1 MPEEEKKKD
10 VGEREIENIVVDTS
24 KTPLPD
30 SRNAALDAVSKL
42 KRPFINEDQN
52 KEIIV
57 SNTSVRHSSTQDHG
71 FVDVRCM
78 GIIDRIIRKAVKI
91 GEIPVDENEQGHTH
105 KIEVYYCPVN
115 IDGSQYSARLV
126 VKQYEN
132 RGCVLED
139 FQLYDLHARQEK
151 TGASYAV
158 RGDKALTPT
167 SAPVFSYKVKDLIHS
182 TQENDIKLLGL
193 DENKLKFSVREDRDY
208 MDAVEKG
215 DEEKAREMVKKA
227 FDEYL
232 KGHSYSRDD
241 VARVFGDMLEKNRDG
256 YDVFGIRFDNRLL
269 VPDEVFPHSHELYQD
284 YMENENGEPMYPEG
298 EGPYSGFYDAG
309 ELDGT
314 STVWVENVEDIAKAL
329 GERYEGRY
337 VYLVGGDNRGGGN
350 DPGELLIDN
359 AKVLSVMTI
368 PEMELGRWKDN
379 TTHHEVFTNKS

>member
-1 MPEEEKKKD
+1 MEDTKAEMPTDWIYGKVKERLEKEGRLKSIDHEPLTNEHETTPPMESAGTAPEAEGAERYSLPEEEKKKD

-115 IDGSQYSARLV
+115 IDGSQHSARLV

-151 TGASYAV
+151 TGAS
-158 RGDKALTPT
+158 
-167 SAPVFSYKVKDLIHS
+167 
-182 TQENDIKLLGL
+182 
-193 DENKLKFSVREDRDY
+193 
-208 MDAVEKG
+208 
-215 DEEKAREMVKKA
+215 
-227 FDEYL
+227 
-232 KGHSYSRDD
+232 
-241 VARVFGDMLEKNRDG
+241 
-256 YDVFGIRFDNRLL
+256 
-269 VPDEVFPHSHELYQD
+269 
-284 YMENENGEPMYPEG
+284 
-298 EGPYSGFYDAG
+298 
-309 ELDGT
+309 
-314 STVWVENVEDIAKAL
+314 
-329 GERYEGRY
+329 
-337 VYLVGGDNRGGGN
+337 
-350 DPGELLIDN
+350 
-359 AKVLSVMTI
+359 
-368 PEMELGRWKDN
+368 
-379 TTHHEVFTNKS
+379 